1 MPLISEIIWNKNDLL
16 KNNIK
21 RKFMNVEVMKYYY
34 LLFSKDGLIKNFV
47 SYIILSIIFI
57 NIVFAVLFCIKGY
70 DKLNLE
76 IKKIILNK
84 KNTNEIKESDRENND
99 QKKMKKKN
107 QLPPLQNQIN
117 RRKINTKNM
126 NYNENEISSK
136 LDFKLNNNGGVT
148 DIKIYPNLQSKNN
161 KIIFNNQELNN
172 LEYKEA
178 KQYDKRNFF
187 QFYISLLKTNYI
199 IIFIFFQ
206 NNDYNSRYIKINLFL
221 FSFTLYFT
229 VNGLFFTESTMH
241 KIYKDGGRY
250 NFIYHIR
257 LAIYSSLI

>member
-1 MPLISEIIWNKNDLL
+1 MCFIFITNNGIDICLYDRKIEFNNNNLSLCEANCDYEGYIFETKMALCNCSIKNEMPLISEIIWNKNDLL
-16 KNNIK
+16 KSDIK
-21 RKFMNVEVMKYYY
+21 RKVMNVEVMKCYYI
-34 LLFSKDGLIKNFV
+34 LFSKDGLIKNFV

-84 KNTNEIKESDRENND
+84 KNTNEIKENYRENNP
-99 QKKMKKKN
+99 QKKIKIKKKN

-178 KQYDKRNFF
+178 NMIKEIFVN
-187 QFYISLLKTNYI
+187 
-199 IIFIFFQ
+199 FIF
-206 NNDYNSRYIKINLFL
+206 
-221 FSFTLYFT
+221 LY
-229 VNGLFFTESTMH
+229 
-241 KIYKDGGRY
+241 
-250 NFIYHIR
+250 
-257 LAIYSSLI
+257 